1 MSRFSTFLKYLFTRM
16 GYGDICF
23 LCILTFIYPNVVP
36 TARNTVS
43 VLILSGLIGILSMIM
58 HTDLPLSV
66 SLLIH
71 LIGTFFIFWLMVSIN
86 QWGFN
91 WWSILLFIVIYVVI
105 WLICILEQRKAIG
118 RINAA
123 IRNKQSNNH

>member
-1 MSRFSTFLKYLFTRM
+1 MSRFSTSLKYFFTGM
-16 GYGDICF
+16 GYGAICF
-23 LCILTFIYPNVVP
+23 LCILTFFYPNVAP

-43 VLILSGLIGILSMIM
+43 VLLLSGLIGILSMIM
-58 HTDLPLSV
+58 RTDLPLSV

-105 WLICILEQRKAIG
+105 WLICILEQRKAID
-118 RINAA
+118 RINTA
-123 IRNKQSNNH
+123 IRNKQSHNH

>member
-1 MSRFSTFLKYLFTRM
+1 
-16 GYGDICF
+16 
-23 LCILTFIYPNVVP
+23 
-36 TARNTVS
+36 
-43 VLILSGLIGILSMIM
+43 MIM

-71 LIGTFFIFWLMVSIN
+71 LIGTFLIFWLMVSIN

-123 IRNKQSNNH
+123 IRNKQSHNH